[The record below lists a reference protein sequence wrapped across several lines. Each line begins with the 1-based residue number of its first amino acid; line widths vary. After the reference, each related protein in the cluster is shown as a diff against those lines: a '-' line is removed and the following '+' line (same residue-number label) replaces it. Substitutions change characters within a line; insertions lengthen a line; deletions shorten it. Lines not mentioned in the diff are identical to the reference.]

1 MARVRYLSV
10 KDPMQGGRHVQY
22 GMHGV
27 AGFVNRAEIK
37 KKRKKESSHMQW
49 HQIVNR
55 TNWLYYGS
63 NLD

>member
-55 TNWLYYGS
+55 TN
-63 NLD
+63 